1 MVTKEAMRKGI
12 LFVMTAPS
20 GAGKT
25 TLLGHLLKE
34 VTNLVYSVSVTTRPP
49 RRGEVNGKSYHFT
62 TRAEFEALLAAGEF
76 LEHAVV
82 YDNYYG
88 TRRSVIEK
96 ALTAGND
103 IILDID
109 VRGALQVMEKS
120 YPGVFV
126 YIAPP
131 SLKELERRLR
141 GRATDSEEV
150 IRKRLSLAREEMG
163 YAERYDY
170 IVVND
175 RLAAAC
181 DELTSIIV
189 AERLRAARNAELIRR
204 IARG

>member
-1 MVTKEAMRKGI
+1 MRKGI

-25 TLLGHLLKE
+25 TLLGGLLE
-34 VTNLVYSVSVTTRPP
+34 EMPGLVYSVSVTTRPP
-49 RRGEVNGKSYHFT
+49 RRGEADGRSYHFT
-62 TRAEFEALLAAGEF
+62 TRAEFETMLAAGEF

-82 YDNYYG
+82 YDHYYG

-96 ALTAGND
+96 ALAAGKD

-109 VRGALQVMEKS
+109 VRGALQVMEKG

-126 YIAPP
+126 YIMPP
-131 SLKELERRLR
+131 SMRELERRLR
-141 GRATDSEEV
+141 GRATDAEDV

-163 YAERYDY
+163 YAGRYDY

-175 RLAAAC
+175 RLAVARG
-181 DELTSIIV
+181 ELKSIIV
-189 AERLRAARNAELIRR
+189 AERLRVARNADLIRR
-204 IARG
+204 IAGK

>member
-1 MVTKEAMRKGI
+1 MGQGPMRKGI

-25 TLLGHLLKE
+25 TLLDLLLKE
-34 VTNLVYSVSVTTRPP
+34 VPRLDYSVSVTTRPP
-49 RRGEVNGKSYHFT
+49 RRGEVDGEAYHFT
-62 TRAEFEALLAAGEF
+62 TRAEFESMLASGEF

-126 YIAPP
+126 YIMPP
-131 SLKELERRLR
+131 SMRELEERLR
-141 GRATDSEEV
+141 GRATDSGEV

-163 YAERYDY
+163 YAGRYDY
-170 IVVND
+170 VVVND
-175 RLAAAC
+175 TLDAAR
-181 DELTSIIV
+181 DELRSIIV
-189 AERLRAARNAELIRR
+189 AERQRASRNMDLIER
-204 IARG
+204 ITGE

>member
-1 MVTKEAMRKGI
+1 MRKGI

-25 TLLGHLLKE
+25 TLLDLLRRE
-34 VTNLVYSVSVTTRPP
+34 VPLLDYSVSVTTRPP
-49 RRGEVNGKSYHFT
+49 RRGEVDGAAYHFT
-62 TRAEFEALLAAGEF
+62 TRAEFEAMLAAGEF

-96 ALTAGND
+96 ALSEGKD

-126 YIAPP
+126 YIMPP
-131 SLKELERRLR
+131 SMRELERRLR
-141 GRATDSEEV
+141 GRATDAEEV

-163 YAERYDY
+163 YAARYDY
-170 IVVND
+170 VVVND
-175 RLAAAC
+175 RLETAR
-181 DELTSIIV
+181 DELKSIIV
-189 AERLRAARNAELIRR
+189 AERRRASRNGELIGR
-204 IARG
+204 IAGG

>member
-1 MVTKEAMRKGI
+1 MRKGI

-25 TLLGHLLKE
+25 TLLGGLLEE
-34 VTNLVYSVSVTTRPP
+34 VPGLVYSVSVTTRPP
-49 RRGEVNGKSYHFT
+49 RRGEADGRSYHFT
-62 TRAEFEALLAAGEF
+62 TRAEFETMLAAGEF

-82 YDNYYG
+82 YDHYYG

-96 ALTAGND
+96 ALAAGKD

-109 VRGALQVMEKS
+109 VRGALQVMEKG

-126 YIAPP
+126 YIMPP
-131 SLKELERRLR
+131 SMRELERRLR
-141 GRATDSEEV
+141 GRATDAEEV

-163 YAERYDY
+163 YAGRYDY

-175 RLAAAC
+175 RLAVARG
-181 DELTSIIV
+181 ELKSIIV
-189 AERLRAARNAELIRR
+189 AERQRAARNADLIRR
-204 IARG
+204 IAGK

>member
-1 MVTKEAMRKGI
+1 MRKGI

-25 TLLGHLLKE
+25 TLLDLLLKE
-34 VTNLVYSVSVTTRPP
+34 VPLLDYSVSVTTRPS
-49 RRGEVNGKSYHFT
+49 RRGEIDGEAYHFT
-62 TRAEFEALLAAGEF
+62 TRAEFEAMLAAGEF

-96 ALTAGND
+96 TLSAGND

-126 YIAPP
+126 YIMPP
-131 SLKELERRLR
+131 SMRELEERLR

-163 YAERYDY
+163 YAGRYDY
-170 IVVND
+170 VVVND
-175 RLAAAC
+175 KLWAAR
-181 DELTSIIV
+181 DELRSIIV
-189 AERLRAARNAELIRR
+189 VERQRASRNRELIER
-204 IARG
+204 IAGE

>member
-1 MVTKEAMRKGI
+1 MRKGI

-25 TLLGHLLKE
+25 TLLGGLLEE
-34 VTNLVYSVSVTTRPP
+34 VPGLVYSVSVTTRPP
-49 RRGEVNGKSYHFT
+49 RRGEADGRSYHFT
-62 TRAEFEALLAAGEF
+62 TRAEFETMLAAGEF

-82 YDNYYG
+82 YDHYYG

-96 ALTAGND
+96 ALAAGKD

-109 VRGALQVMEKS
+109 VRGALQVMEKG

-126 YIAPP
+126 YIMPP
-131 SLKELERRLR
+131 SMRELERRLR
-141 GRATDSEEV
+141 GRATDAEDV

-163 YAERYDY
+163 YAGRYDY

-175 RLAAAC
+175 RLAVARG
-181 DELTSIIV
+181 ELKSIIV
-189 AERLRAARNAELIRR
+189 AERQRAARNADLIRR
-204 IARG
+204 IAGK

>member
-1 MVTKEAMRKGI
+1 MRKGI

-25 TLLGHLLKE
+25 TLLGGLLEE
-34 VTNLVYSVSVTTRPP
+34 VPGLVYSVSVTTRPP
-49 RRGEVNGKSYHFT
+49 RRGEADGRSYHFT
-62 TRAEFEALLAAGEF
+62 TRAEFETMLAAGEF

-82 YDNYYG
+82 YDHYYG

-96 ALTAGND
+96 ALAAGKD

-109 VRGALQVMEKS
+109 VRGALQVMEKG

-126 YIAPP
+126 YIMPP
-131 SLKELERRLR
+131 SMRELERRLR
-141 GRATDSEEV
+141 GRATDAEDV

-163 YAERYDY
+163 YAGRYDY

-175 RLAAAC
+175 RLAVARG
-181 DELTSIIV
+181 ELKSIIV
-189 AERLRAARNAELIRR
+189 AERLRVARNADLIRR
-204 IARG
+204 IAGK